1 MAYPL
6 MPLVLL
12 QLLYEHSKTCLW
24 CWLHIY
30 WRKWKHWKG
39 LSGWWYMVWYQP
51 DVWRYDGVKIIF
63 STYFIGT
70 AIICFK
76 CECNSF
82 TISNC
87 TIMYYCSFI
96 VKSCFQQKIVETLQ
110 CRKACT
116 VHHRTPPLDQQLN
129 VYVPMVSRDLGM
141 GTQPFQ
147 LFAINMVSGQH

>member
-1 MAYPL
+1 

-96 VKSCFQQKIVETLQ
+96 VKSCFHSKRLWRPSNAGRHVLYITGHHLWINSWMCMCQWFQEIWGWELNLFNYLQ
-110 CRKACT
+110 STWSVVNTR
-116 VHHRTPPLDQQLN
+116 
-129 VYVPMVSRDLGM
+129 
-141 GTQPFQ
+141 
-147 LFAINMVSGQH
+147 